1 MSSGMLPRY
10 THIINPKL
18 KHTYLSFD
26 AEGGLVIK
34 SPKVS
39 QSYIETL
46 LLKKASWIRRSQER
60 LAKKKGR
67 TSLISSDTELYFLGD
82 AYPLELKKRENKRIS
97 LTRTDTHFLMQYATL
112 DPALMQKHLDRFYK
126 KEAEAYIPT
135 LVQRW
140 SKRMAL
146 VPSDIRFRKTRRQWG
161 SCSSNNV
168 LSFNTMLMK
177 LPVEA
182 IEYVVVHELAHIEH
196 KHHQKAFWELVKTHL
211 PDYKARQ
218 NILAEYTPV

>member
-1 MSSGMLPRY
+1 MSGIFPRY
-10 THIINPKL
+10 THIVNPRL

-26 AEGGLVIK
+26 AKGELVIK
-34 SPKVS
+34 SPEVS
-39 QSYIETL
+39 RSYIETL
-46 LLKKASWIRRSQER
+46 LLKKASWIRKSQER

-67 TSLISSDTELYFLGD
+67 TSPISSDTELYFLGD
-82 AYPLELKKRENKRIS
+82 TYPLELKKTENKRIS

-112 DPALMQKHLDRFYK
+112 DPSLMQKHIDQFYK

-135 LVQRW
+135 LVQKW

-177 LPVEA
+177 LPSDA
-182 IEYVVVHELAHIEH
+182 IEYVVVHELAHITH
-196 KHHQKAFWELVKTHL
+196 KHHQKAFWALVTTYL
-211 PDYKARQ
+211 PDYKKRQ
-218 NILAEYTPV
+218 HILSEYTPT